1 VCTSSN
7 VTSIVQRRTTQFS
20 LCSGVCTSL
29 VDNKAG
35 GLKAFLESRIR
46 TATVGTPVTQRP
58 PCSPGR
64 AVFPHPVPRL
74 HALPRRVK
82 PCLLW
87 PAGRVAHTAPVR
99 HVRDECPVRAA
110 CFRRVLPHVGGFPH
124 RRLRRSIRLPNR
136 LWRAFP

>member
-1 VCTSSN
+1 V
-7 VTSIVQRRTTQFS
+7 F
-20 LCSGVCTSL
+20 G
-29 VDNKAG
+29 A
-35 GLKAFLESRIR
+35 LKACYTSPCCLAHLQLSKDGSRTYSTR
-46 TATVGTPVTQRP
+46 HGHFFVASMSAVATVGTPVTQRP

-124 RRLRRSIRLPNR
+124 
-136 LWRAFP
+136 